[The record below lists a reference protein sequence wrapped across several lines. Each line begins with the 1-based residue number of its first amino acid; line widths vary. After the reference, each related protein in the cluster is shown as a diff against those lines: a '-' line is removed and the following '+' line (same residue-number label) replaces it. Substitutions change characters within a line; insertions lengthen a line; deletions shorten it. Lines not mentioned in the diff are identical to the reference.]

1 VIQELKSI
9 PAKRIIQPNHNFN
22 LYKGCTHG
30 CIYCDSR
37 SECYQIKDFTD
48 IKYKENALQIME
60 NELIRKRHKTILTT
74 GSMSDPYL
82 PIESKLQLTRGAL
95 KLILKYNFGVA
106 VLTKSSA
113 IERDIDLYQAINQNQ
128 KAIVCMTLTT
138 VDDALAK
145 KIEPDVSLPSRRLE
159 TLKKMNESGI
169 ITGVWMTPL
178 LPFIC
183 DTEENIKS
191 IISACHE
198 VGVQFII
205 EFGIGTTMRK
215 GSREYFYQKL
225 DEQFPG
231 LKQKYIKT
239 YQDQYICNAPQH
251 EYLRKKLIENCELY
265 GILYKKED
273 IDLLMKLKSYQ
284 QLSMFE

>member
-1 VIQELKSI
+1 VTESLKSI
-9 PAKRIIQPNHNFN
+9 PAKSIIQSNHNFN

-37 SECYQIKDFTD
+37 SECYQIKDFLD

-60 NELIRKRHKTILTT
+60 NELIRKRNKIILTT

-82 PIESKLQLTRGAL
+82 PIESKLLLTQGAL

-106 VLTKSSA
+106 VLTKSSD
-113 IERDIDLYQAINQNQ
+113 IERDIDLYKAINQNQ

-138 VDDALAK
+138 IDDSLAK
-145 KIEPDVSLPSRRLE
+145 KIEPNVSLPSRRLE
-159 TLKKMNESGI
+159 TLKKMNEAGI
-169 ITGVWMTPL
+169 TTGVWMTPL

-183 DTEENIKS
+183 DTEENIKR
-191 IISACHE
+191 IISACHD
-198 VGVQFII
+198 VGVKFVI

-231 LKQKYIKT
+231 LKHKYIKT
-239 YQDQYICNAPQH
+239 YQDQYICNSPQH

-273 IDLLMKLKSYQ
+273 IDALMKLKSYQ